1 MHRPEFADLLKA
13 LERLSPHQLK
23 RLSDCVGELEKRD
36 AIREVI
42 SLRGP
47 ENRGCPH
54 CAAKAY
60 VRWGSTSSGEQRYRC
75 TSCEATFTTLTGT
88 RFAGLHDKRMLL
100 ELVAC
105 MAESLS
111 VRKTASRLKVH
122 RNTAFRLRHLM
133 LPHLEKHQPNELSG
147 VAEMDD
153 AFFRESFK
161 GCKCGMPRKSYS
173 RGSPATKRGISSEQI
188 PVLTALSR
196 GMRTCHITVLPPV
209 PTTTAIADALNP
221 VVTSKTVLCADSARY
236 NRALGE
242 TLGIKVKLIPPGK
255 HSRGRYHIQN
265 ANALHSRMRRWFFP
279 FRGVATKYLAQYLAW
294 FRFFDRHADRER
306 PRHFLLDA
314 LGISIASG
322 DRSMPT

>member
-1 MHRPEFADLLKA
+1 MHRSEYAQLLKA

-23 RLSDCVGELEKRD
+23 RLSDSVGELEKRD

-47 ENRGCPH
+47 EVRGCPH
-54 CAAKAY
+54 CAAKTY
-60 VRWGSTSSGEQRYRC
+60 LRWGRTTPCEQRYRC
-75 TSCEATFTTLTGT
+75 TACEATFTALTGT
-88 RFAGLHDKRMLL
+88 RFTGLHDKRLLL
-100 ELVAC
+100 ELAAC

-111 VRKTASRLKVH
+111 VRNTAARLKIH

-133 LPHLEKHQPNELSG
+133 LPLLAKHQPNELPG

-161 GCKCGMPRKSYS
+161 GCKRGMPRESYS
-173 RGSPATKRGISSEQI
+173 RGTPATKRGISSEQI

-209 PTTTAIADALNP
+209 PTTTTVADALTP
-221 VVTSKTVLCADSARY
+221 VVTSETVLCADSARY
-236 NRALGE
+236 NRALGV
-242 TLGIKVKLIPPGK
+242 TLGIEVKLIPAGK
-255 HSRGRYHIQN
+255 HRRGRFHIQN

-279 FRGVATKYLAQYLAW
+279 FRGVATKYLAGYLAW
-294 FRFFDRHADRER
+294 FRYFDRHAERER

-314 LGISIASG
+314 LGV
-322 DRSMPT
+322 SMVSAAPA